1 MTVTE
6 RAYDVEPSD
15 LFAYLVDPE
24 TYPAWLVGTK
34 RIRTVGATWPQPGS
48 SFKHLVGFGPVAI
61 ADTTT
66 SRSIEAPAM
75 LELFVRARPL
85 IEAVVRFDVTP
96 TTNGCLLR
104 MTETPAGAYQ
114 LVSPIMQPLI
124 QARNER
130 SLTRLGHVIA
140 SRPRSQA

>member
-6 RAYDVEPSD
+6 RHFDVEPNA
-15 LFAYLVDPE
+15 LFAFLVEPE

-34 RIRTVGATWPQPGS
+34 RIRTVGSTWPQPGS

-66 SRSIEAPAM
+66 SRAITAPAL

-85 IEAVVRFDVTP
+85 IEAVVRFEVTP
-96 TTNGCLLR
+96 TPDGCQLR
-104 MTETPAGAYQ
+104 MTETPAGAYK
-114 LVSPIMQPLI
+114 LVSPVLQPLI
-124 QARNER
+124 RARNER
-130 SLTRLGHVIA
+130 SLTRLGQLIE
-140 SRPRSQA
+140 SRRALTA